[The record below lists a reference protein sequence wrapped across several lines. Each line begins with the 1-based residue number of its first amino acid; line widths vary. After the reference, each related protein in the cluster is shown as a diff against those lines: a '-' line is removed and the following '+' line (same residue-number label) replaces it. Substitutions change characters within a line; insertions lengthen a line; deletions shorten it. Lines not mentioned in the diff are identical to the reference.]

1 MEFGIFNLMGS
12 RDPEKPTAEVFA
24 EVAEQTRLADELG
37 YAIAWFAE
45 HHFSNYC
52 LCASPL
58 MLVAHCAS
66 ITKQTRLGTAV
77 VVLPLYNPARLLAE
91 IATADALSNG
101 RLMLGVGAGYQPY
114 EFERFGADIKA
125 NLEMTEEFCDILD
138 RAFSQDFFSYN
149 GKHYQVP
156 RTHIPARPVQKPVPI
171 YVAGHTEAMFRAA
184 ARHGYRV
191 LSSGRVGGVALLAEQ
206 YQIIKDAYRAEGV
219 PLANAHI
226 TVNRFCHIADNKEDG
241 LRFAENARYQSRLAS
256 SLRRRQEVMQG
267 TVLVDKPFP
276 DEPPLEQIYND
287 LLIDEVTIP
296 LLKEVK
302 SQAPEAIC
310 EVRPTNVSI
319 NLIVNR
325 DKPPFDNPDIRR
337 ALALALDR
345 KSFIDILLEGE
356 GEIGSAMLP
365 PPAGVWG
372 MPPDVLKTVV
382 GYDHGVGMNRA

>member
-12 RDPEKPTAEVFA
+12 READKPSAQVFG

-66 ITKQTRLGTAV
+66 ITKKIRLRTAG
-77 VVLPLYNPARLLAE
+77 VVLPLSNPARLLAE

-114 EFERFGADIKA
+114 EFERFGVDIKA

-149 GKHYQVP
+149 GKHYQIP
-156 RTHIPARPVQKPVPI
+156 RTHIPARPVQKPVPL

-191 LSSGRVGGVALLAEQ
+191 LSSGRVGGVPLLEGQYADVVEAYAAEN
-206 YQIIKDAYRAEGV
+206 V
-219 PLANAHI
+219 PLSRAHI
-226 TVNRFCHIADNKEDG
+226 TLNRFAHITESREEG
-241 LRFAENARYQSRLAS
+241 MRFAENARYQSRLPA
-256 SLRRRQEVMQG
+256 SLRRG
-267 TVLVDKPFP
+267 
-276 DEPPLEQIYND
+276 
-287 LLIDEVTIP
+287 
-296 LLKEVK
+296 
-302 SQAPEAIC
+302 
-310 EVRPTNVSI
+310 
-319 NLIVNR
+319 
-325 DKPPFDNPDIRR
+325 
-337 ALALALDR
+337 
-345 KSFIDILLEGE
+345 
-356 GEIGSAMLP
+356 
-365 PPAGVWG
+365 
-372 MPPDVLKTVV
+372 
-382 GYDHGVGMNRA
+382 